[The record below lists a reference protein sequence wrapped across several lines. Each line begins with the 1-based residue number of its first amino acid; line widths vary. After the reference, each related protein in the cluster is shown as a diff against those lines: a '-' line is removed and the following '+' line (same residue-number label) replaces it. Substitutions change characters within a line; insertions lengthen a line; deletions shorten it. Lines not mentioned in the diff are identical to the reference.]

1 MKPGFKAL
9 AMQKIWRALTSSK
22 QAHIQRFHRWR
33 KHPLGLPVAVFVGL
47 LVLSGA
53 LLLLLTRTNHSVAFH
68 PDTSYIAIISYD
80 HQKQTV
86 PTNEPTVGALLKKL
100 AVPLNPRDRVEPSL
114 STAIDQDNFRIN
126 IYRAVP
132 VTITDGTM
140 ITTTY
145 SAAATPRSIV
155 ADAGMPL
162 YAEDAVTAEPV
173 QDLVSQQ
180 AIGERIIINRAVP
193 VALNDY
199 GTLLTLRTHAKTVG
213 ELLANKGI
221 VLKSADTVIPATNT
235 PITPNIQVFVA
246 RKGTKIVTETQAI
259 PAPTQTVTDNSLS
272 FGTSATR
279 QQGSAGTQV
288 LTYQINT
295 VNGVEVGRTLLQ
307 TVVTV
312 QPVPQI
318 IARGQA
324 VSIPA
329 DKQAVMAQAG
339 IAPGD
344 YKYVDYIASHEGGWC
359 PTKIQGTHNC
369 PGYMNP
375 SDVPAS
381 GGYGIFQATPGRK
394 MASAGGDWAT
404 SAVTQIRWATG
415 YAVGRYG
422 SWAGAYNHWA
432 ASHNW

>member
-1 MKPGFKAL
+1 
-9 AMQKIWRALTSSK
+9 MQKIWRVITSSK
-22 QAHIQRFHRWR
+22 QMHIQRFHRWR
-33 KHPLGLPVAVFVGL
+33 KHPLGLPIALFVVL
-47 LVLSGA
+47 FALSGGVLT
-53 LLLLLTRTNHSVAFH
+53 LLAHTHHSVAFH

-80 HQKQTV
+80 HQQQTV
-86 PTNEPTVGALLKKL
+86 PTNEPTVGALLDKL
-100 AVPLNPRDRVEPSL
+100 AIPLGSRDRVEPSL
-114 STAIDQDNFRIN
+114 TTAIDQDNFRIN

-132 VTITDGTM
+132 VTITDGAT

-145 SAAATPRSIV
+145 SAAATPRSVV
-155 ADAGMPL
+155 ADAGLPL
-162 YAEDAVTAEPV
+162 YAEDSVTSEPAEN
-173 QDLVSQQ
+173 LVSQQ

-193 VALNDY
+193 VTLNDY
-199 GTLLTLRTHAKTVG
+199 GTLLMVRTHAKTVN
-213 ELLANKGI
+213 ELLIDKGI
-221 VLKSADTVIPATNT
+221 ELKTADTVIPALST
-235 PITPNIQVFVA
+235 PVTPNIQVFVA

-259 PAPTQTVTDNSLS
+259 AAPVQTVTDNSLS

-288 LTYQINT
+288 LTYQVNTIN
-295 VNGVEVGRTLLQ
+295 GAEVSRTLLQ

-339 IAPGD
+339 ISAGD

-369 PGYMNP
+369 PGYMTAA
-375 SDVPAS
+375 DVPS
-381 GGYGIFQATPGRK
+381 HGGYGIFQATPGSK
-394 MASAGGDWAT
+394 MASAGSDWVT
-404 SAVTQIRWATG
+404 SAATQIRWATG
-415 YAVGRYG
+415 YANARYG
-422 SWAGAYNHWA
+422 SWQGAYNHWTTN
-432 ASHNW
+432 HNW